1 MLQDAAFEAGTFQ
14 NYLALKQE
22 TLSLERLKEK
32 GITVI
37 QPDACLRAQAA
48 PGCIAAYGA
57 EPASRPTAKSY
68 PASATDPDGEPGAA
82 RSPAPLTVG
91 ELAA

>member
-1 MLQDAAFEAGTFQ
+1 V
-14 NYLALKQE
+14 
-22 TLSLERLKEK
+22 SIERLKEK
-32 GITVI
+32 GKAVI

-48 PGCIAAYGA
+48 PGCIAAYGTV
-57 EPASRPTAKSY
+57 PASRPMVKSY